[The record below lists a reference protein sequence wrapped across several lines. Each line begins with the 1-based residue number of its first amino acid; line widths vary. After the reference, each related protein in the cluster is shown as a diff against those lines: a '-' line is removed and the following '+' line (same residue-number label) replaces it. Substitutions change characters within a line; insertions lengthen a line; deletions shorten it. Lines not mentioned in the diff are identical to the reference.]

1 MEKQKNTQLL
11 VIAILSIALLTM
23 SVGFAAYSTSLN
35 ITGNVTVQGAVW
47 NVQFDTNSYQEG
59 TGSVNVSDGN
69 RTIGTTAMTFNV
81 TLEKPGDFYEYTIDV
96 KNTGTF
102 DAQLISATIPAIE
115 SPKSNYLR
123 YTVSYQAVKGTGSYE
138 ALTNGT
144 LGTPI
149 DLVKTN
155 GVASVKVRVEYFAPE
170 DSNLLP
176 ASNTNA
182 TFTIALN
189 YKQKEA

>member
-23 SVGFAAYSTSLN
+23 SVGFAGYATQLN
-35 ITGNVTVQGAVW
+35 ISGNVTVQGASW
-47 NVQFDTNSYQEG
+47 NVQFDTGSYVEG
-59 TGSVNVSDGN
+59 AGSVNVAAAN

-81 TLEKPGDFYEYTIDV
+81 TLEEPGDFYEYTIDV

-102 DAQLISATIPAIE
+102 DAQLKSVSLSNIS
-115 SPKSNYLR
+115 SPQSNYLR
-123 YTVSYQAVKGTGSYE
+123 YTVSYQATKGTGNYVT
-138 ALTNGT
+138 LTDGN

-155 GVASVKVRVEYFAPE
+155 GVASVKVRVEYFAPN
-170 DSNLLP
+170 DASLLP
-176 ASNTNA
+176 STNTTA
-182 TFTIALN
+182 TLSVMLN
-189 YKQKEA
+189 YEQKES